1 MKNSIA
7 TNNSTVTSKWRRF
20 LDTFVSNKMGL
31 SGALILGVFVIIA
44 IFGPLL
50 TQYDPKEYGVAEV
63 LSPPSLQ
70 HLLGTDDLGRDVL
83 GGVLLG
89 ARISITVG
97 FLATLISMIIGTVV
111 GIASGYYGGK
121 VDTLLMRFT
130 DVFLVLPWLPLAL
143 VLTAILGASIWNII
157 FVIGLTSWPGTAR
170 IVRSQTLSVKERQF
184 IERARAIGADHL
196 YIMRKHILPN
206 VFPLI
211 FANTILVSAVAIL
224 SETTLSFLG
233 MGDTTE
239 PSWGMMLHYAFESG
253 AASLGAYWY
262 LISPGICVV
271 LVVLGFTF
279 IGYAFDEILNPR
291 LKRR

>member
-7 TNNSTVTSKWRRF
+7 TNNSTVKSKWRGF

>member
-1 MKNSIA
+1 MELKNSIA
-7 TNNSTVTSKWRRF
+7 MNRWKDLLEIF
-20 LDTFVSNKMGL
+20 LSNKAGL
-31 SGALILGVFVIIA
+31 FGAVVLGFFILIA
-44 IFGPLL
+44 IFGPLISD
-50 TQYDPKEYGVAEV
+50 YNPKEYGIGEV
-63 LSPPSLQ
+63 LSPPSLDN
-70 HLLGTDDLGRDVL
+70 LLGTDDLGRDVL
-83 GGVLLG
+83 GGVILG

-97 FLATLISMIIGTVV
+97 VLSTLISMIVGTVV
-111 GIASGYYGGK
+111 GIASGFYGGK
-121 VDTLLMRFT
+121 ADTLLMRIT

-143 VLTAILGASIWNII
+143 VLTAVLGANLWNII
-157 FVIGLTSWPGTAR
+157 LVIGLTSWPGTAR

-184 IERARAIGADHL
+184 IQRARSIGASNL

-233 MGDTTE
+233 MGDTTA

-262 LISPGICVV
+262 LIAPGLCVV

-279 IGYAFDEILNPR
+279 IGYAMDEVLNPK

>member
-7 TNNSTVTSKWRRF
+7 TNNSTVKSKWRRF

-31 SGALILGVFVIIA
+31 SGALILGFFVIIA

-50 TQYDPKEYGVAEV
+50 TQYDPREYGVAEV

-121 VDTLLMRFT
+121 ADTLLMRFT